1 MSSCS
6 SYINPK
12 SVDSYLSGICNQLE
26 PYFPDV
32 HKNRITPLVA
42 QTLAGAKRHRGIA
55 TKRKSPLT
63 IADLNAV
70 SNDLTSS
77 THHDDLLFN
86 TQLNTGFSG
95 LLQLGELT
103 SPDNAALWDYWKI
116 TMCFSFEW
124 LHNAYAFWLPAHK
137 TDTTFEGNC
146 IVIKHIAGA
155 PDPSPIMQHYITS
168 RDHLLPL
175 LPQLWLKADGTV
187 PLRSWFIN
195 RLQHYFGPDIA
206 GQSMCA
212 GGATAM
218 AEAGA
223 EPILIKGAG
232 RWSSSAFERYI
243 RKNPVVLHAL
253 ILSHTSHYNAGA
265 H

>member
-1 MSSCS
+1 
-6 SYINPK
+6 
-12 SVDSYLSGICNQLE
+12 LE
-26 PYFPDV
+26 SFFPDV
-32 HKNRITPLVA
+32 RKNRATPLVMR
-42 QTLAGAKRHRGIA
+42 TLAGAKRHRGIS

-63 IADLNAV
+63 VRDLQTV
-70 SNDLTSS
+70 SDNLASS

-95 LLQLGELT
+95 LLRLGELT
-103 SPDNAALWDYWKI
+103 SPDNTALRDYRKI
-116 TMCFSFEW
+116 TMCFSLEW
-124 LHNAYAFWLPAHK
+124 LQDAYAFWLPAHK
-137 TDTTFEGNC
+137 TDTTFEGNRV
-146 IVIKHIAGA
+146 VIKQITGA
-155 PDPSPIMQHYITS
+155 PDPFPIMRQYINS
-168 RDHLLPL
+168 RDHLFPL

-195 RLQHYFGPDIA
+195 RLRHYFGPDIS
-206 GQSMCA
+206 GQSMHA

-223 EPILIKGAG
+223 EPILIKGTG

-253 ILSHTSHYNAGA
+253 ILARTSHYNR
-265 H
+265 